1 MKLAVVIP
9 TYNERENSLL
19 LRLAIKSVL
28 SEPFLLIFVDDSSP
42 DGTADALNSLNDPQ
56 LILITRAGKQGIG
69 SAYQEGFRRALS
81 EGAEL
86 IVQMD
91 ADLSH
96 DPSELTDLL
105 AAAQS
110 ADLVIGSRYVKG
122 GRVIG
127 WGPWRHFC
135 SRSAMLFARAF
146 LGLQARDVTSGYR
159 VWKASILK
167 MVLNGTIASS
177 GYAFQ
182 EEMLFRAQQSGA
194 HIVEVPITFKDR
206 ERGNS
211 KLGLRD
217 VVEFFRVMIWLRKQR

>member
-19 LRLAIKSVL
+19 LRLALKSAL

-42 DGTADALNSLNDPQ
+42 DGTAEALQSLNDPH
-56 LILITRAGKQGIG
+56 LILISRQGKQGIG
-69 SAYQEGFRRALS
+69 SAYQAGFDRALA
-81 EGAEL
+81 EGAES

-96 DPSELTDLL
+96 NPSELTAMLV
-105 AAAQS
+105 AAQS
-110 ADLVIGSRYVKG
+110 ADLVIGSRYVQG
-122 GRVIG
+122 GQVIG

-159 VWKASILK
+159 VWKAETLQE
-167 MVLNGTIASS
+167 VLNGTIASS

-182 EEMLFRAQQSGA
+182 EEMLFRAQQAGA
-194 HIVEVPITFKDR
+194 RVAEVPITFKDR

-217 VVEFFRVMIWLRKQR
+217 VIEFFRVMMWLRKQR

>member
-9 TYNERENSLL
+9 TYNERENSLV

-28 SEPFLLIFVDDSSP
+28 SEPILLIFVDDSSP
-42 DGTADALNSLNDPQ
+42 DGTANALKSLNDPH
-56 LILITRAGKQGIG
+56 LILISRAGKQGIG
-69 SAYQEGFRRALS
+69 SAYQDGFQRALA
-81 EGAEL
+81 EGADL

-96 DPSELTDLL
+96 DPSELK
-105 AAAQS
+105 AMFVAAQS
-110 ADLVIGSRYVKG
+110 SDLVIGSRYVKG

-159 VWKASILK
+159 VWKASTLK
-167 MVLNGTIASS
+167 TVLNGTIASS

-182 EEMLFRAQQSGA
+182 EEMLFRAQQA
-194 HIVEVPITFKDR
+194 RANIVEVPITFKDR

>member
-1 MKLAVVIP
+1 MKLAVIIP

-19 LRLAIKSVL
+19 LRLALTSAL
-28 SEPFLLIFVDDSSP
+28 PEPFLLIFVDDSSP
-42 DGTADALNSLNDPQ
+42 DGTANALKSLNDPQ
-56 LILITRAGKQGIG
+56 LILISREGKQGIG
-69 SAYQEGFRRALS
+69 SAYKAGFHRALA
-81 EGAEL
+81 EGADL

-96 DPSELTDLL
+96 DPSELKKMI
-105 AAAQS
+105 AAGGS

-159 VWKASILK
+159 VWRASTLKA
-167 MVLNGTIASS
+167 VLNGTIASS

-182 EEMLFRAQQSGA
+182 EEMLFRAQQAGA
-194 HIVEVPITFKDR
+194 NIVEVPITFKDR

-217 VVEFFRVMIWLRKQR
+217 VIEFFRVMIWLRKQR

>member
-19 LRLAIKSVL
+19 LRLAIKSAL

-42 DGTADALNSLNDPQ
+42 DGTANELKSLNDPQ

-69 SAYQEGFRRALS
+69 SAYQEGFHRALS
-81 EGAEL
+81 EGADL

-96 DPSELTDLL
+96 DPCELKAMLV
-105 AAAQS
+105 AAQS
-110 ADLVIGSRYVKG
+110 SDLVIGSRYVKG

-159 VWKASILK
+159 VWKVSTLK

-182 EEMLFRAQQSGA
+182 EEMLFRAQQAGA

>member
-19 LRLAIKSVL
+19 LRLALKSAL

-42 DGTADALNSLNDPQ
+42 DGTAEALQSLNDPH
-56 LILITRAGKQGIG
+56 LILISRQGKQGIG
-69 SAYQEGFRRALS
+69 SAYQAGFDRALA
-81 EGAEL
+81 EGAES

-96 DPSELTDLL
+96 NPSELTAMLV
-105 AAAQS
+105 AAQS
-110 ADLVIGSRYVKG
+110 ADLVIGSRYVQG
-122 GRVIG
+122 GQVIG

-159 VWKASILK
+159 VWKAETLQE
-167 MVLNGTIASS
+167 VLNGTIASS

-182 EEMLFRAQQSGA
+182 EEMLFRAQQAGA
-194 HIVEVPITFKDR
+194 RVAEVPITFKDR

-217 VVEFFRVMIWLRKQR
+217 VIEFFRVMVWLRKQR